1 MPWRLVFAH
10 LRKSWFRTT
19 LTAAGVALAIFLLCA
34 LRTVITGL
42 QSAVKDSNAHRL
54 IVTSAL
60 GLFKTQ
66 PVRLEQELRSMP
78 GVRDVTHWTWFGGVY
93 IDEANMFSR
102 FSTDPESLRRVYGS
116 GGRPDI
122 VMPAQQ
128 WEAFAD
134 ERTACI
140 AGKALIDKY
149 GWKLGDKIEMTGNIY
164 PGQYSFTLR
173 GIYTKGRDAIDDAM
187 IFFQWKYMYENVR
200 AQSGG
205 AGHSAEVSIYVI
217 ETETGADLA
226 AVTHD
231 VDERFGSSDHAT
243 STMTEAAFNQQ
254 FISMWGNIP
263 LLLSMIGGA
272 VLFAA
277 FMIAL
282 NTMLLAGRERR
293 LEFAVLKSLG
303 FSDGVVG
310 ALLVSEGVLVCWLG
324 GVLGVTGAKLMFDV
338 HRVEILDRMFPGFH
352 ILPETALLAIAVAAA
367 VGLVSGIVPAFV
379 AARASVVS
387 GLSRRA

>member
-1 MPWRLVFAH
+1 MPWRLVFMH
-10 LRKSWFRTT
+10 LKKSWFRTT

-42 QSAVKDSNAHRL
+42 QSAVKEASAHRL

-93 IDEANMFSR
+93 IDQSNMFSR

-116 GGRPDI
+116 GARPDMA
-122 VMPAQQ
+122 MPAAQ
-128 WEAFAD
+128 WDAFAS

-140 AGKALIDKY
+140 AGKSLADKY

-164 PGQYSFTLR
+164 PGQYTFTLR

-187 IFFQWKYMYENVR
+187 LFFHWKYMYETLR
-200 AQSGG
+200 ANGG
-205 AGHSAEVSIYVI
+205 AEHSAEVSIYVI

-226 AVTHD
+226 SVTHD

-254 FISMWGNIP
+254 FVSRWGNIP

-272 VLFAA
+272 VIFAA

-303 FSDGVVG
+303 FSDGVVA
-310 ALLVSEGVLVCWLG
+310 ALLISEGTAVCGLG

-338 HRVEILDRMFPGFH
+338 RKVEILDRMFPGFH
-352 ILPETALLAIAVAAA
+352 ILPETALLAVAVAAA
-367 VGLVSGIVPAFV
+367 VGLVSGIVPAIV
-379 AARASVVS
+379 AARTSVVA

>member
-10 LRKSWFRTT
+10 LRKSWFRTA
-19 LTAAGVALAIFLLCA
+19 LTAGGVALAIFLLCA

-42 QSAVKDSNAHRL
+42 QSAVREGNAHRL

-66 PVRLEQELRSMP
+66 PVRLEQELRSLP

-93 IDEANMFSR
+93 VDEANMFSR

-116 GGRPDI
+116 GERPDI
-122 VMPAQQ
+122 VMPAEQ
-128 WEAFAD
+128 WEAFAA
-134 ERTACI
+134 ERQACI
-140 AGKALIDKY
+140 VGKALVDKY
-149 GWKLGDKIEMTGNIY
+149 GWKVGDKIEMTGNIY
-164 PGQYSFTLR
+164 PGQYTFVVR
-173 GIYTKGRDAIDDAM
+173 GVYTKGRDAIDDAM
-187 IFFQWKYMYENVR
+187 LFFHWKYMYETLR
-200 AQSGG
+200 A
-205 AGHSAEVSIYVI
+205 AGSEQAATVSIYVM
-217 ETETGADLA
+217 ESEPGADLA
-226 AVTHD
+226 ALTHAA
-231 VDERFGSSDHAT
+231 DERFASSDHAT
-243 STMTEAAFNQQ
+243 TTMTEAAFNQQ
-254 FISMWGNIP
+254 FVSMWGNVP

-303 FSDGVVG
+303 FTDGVV
-310 ALLVSEGVLVCWLG
+310 ATLLVSEGTAVCGLG
-324 GVLGVTGAKLMFDV
+324 GVLGVTGAKLIFDV
-338 HRVEILDRMFPGFH
+338 GKVEILERMFPGFH
-352 ILPETALLAIAVAAA
+352 ILPETALLAVAVAAG
-367 VGLVSGIVPAFV
+367 VGIVSGVVPAIV
-379 AARASVVS
+379 AARTGVAA

>member
-1 MPWRLVFAH
+1 MPWRLVFVH

-42 QSAVKDSNAHRL
+42 QSVVKESNAHRL

-66 PVRLEQELRSMP
+66 PVRLEQELRSMA

-93 IDEANMFSR
+93 IDQSNMFSR
-102 FSTDPESLRRVYGS
+102 FATDPETLRRVYGA
-116 GGRPDI
+116 GARPDI
-122 VMPAQQ
+122 AMPAAQ
-128 WEAFAD
+128 WEAFGS

-140 AGKALIDKY
+140 VGKALADKY

-164 PGQYSFTLR
+164 PGQYTFTVR

-187 IFFQWKYMYENVR
+187 LFFHWKYMYEMLR
-200 AQSGG
+200 ASPGG
-205 AGHSAEVSIYVI
+205 AEHSAEVSIYVI
-217 ETETGADLA
+217 ETDTGADMGSVA
-226 AVTHD
+226 HD
-231 VDERFGSSDHAT
+231 VDDRFGSSDHAT
-243 STMTEAAFNQQ
+243 KTMTEAAFNQQ
-254 FISMWGNIP
+254 FVSMWGNIP

-303 FSDGVVG
+303 FGDGVVA
-310 ALLVSEGVLVCWLG
+310 ALLICEGTAVCGLG
-324 GVLGVTGAKLMFDV
+324 GMLGVIGAKLTFDIRKIEV
-338 HRVEILDRMFPGFH
+338 LERMFPGFH
-352 ILPETALLAIAVAAA
+352 ILPETALLAVAVAAA
-367 VGLVSGIVPAFV
+367 VGLVSGIVPALV
-379 AARASVVS
+379 AARTSVVA